1 MSLESACIASGISYI
16 PATDEKS
23 EEFNSIKHG
32 EILKSQTTSDAAEAI
47 QAWNMRTQFF
57 LKRFV
62 MMRVMDRSK
71 PKGKI

>member
-1 MSLESACIASGISYI
+1 MASGISYT
-16 PATDEKS
+16 PATADKP
-23 EEFNSIKHG
+23 EEYNSIGHG

-47 QAWNMRTQFF
+47 QAWNMRTQYF